1 MGPRSCERGNFT
13 RSRPCSM
20 WTMLQWG
27 RARASAEITTG
38 TVSVQAS
45 SPLQWGR
52 ARASAEMHARNINMI
67 VIYWLQWGRAR
78 ASAEISHRRERRPG
92 RDGFNG
98 AALVRARKWR
108 FGGYEINAFV
118 WASMGPRSCE
128 RGNRAACRAWQA
140 GRFKLQWGRARASA
154 EMNNTNDGAPFNSLL
169 QWGRARAS
177 AEMGTRRRTRLRVG
191 SASMGPRSCERGN
204 SETHPVRHVEPSC
217 FNGAALV
224 RARKSPYSA
233 SREAAADS
241 LQWGRARAS
250 AEISARPSAK
260 SKKPYLLQWGRA
272 RASAEIRMS
281 RPSSSLRP
289 LRLQWGRARASAEMR
304 LRTSGA
310 TWRTRGFNGAALVR
324 ARKSAWQRRRGRDD
338 TRGFNGAALVRARK

>member
-1 MGPRSCERGNFT
+1 
-13 RSRPCSM
+13 
-20 WTMLQWG
+20 
-27 RARASAEITTG
+27 
-38 TVSVQAS
+38 
-45 SPLQWGR
+45 
-52 ARASAEMHARNINMI
+52 
-67 VIYWLQWGRAR
+67 
-78 ASAEISHRRERRPG
+78 
-92 RDGFNG
+92 
-98 AALVRARKWR
+98 
-108 FGGYEINAFV
+108 
-118 WASMGPRSCE
+118 MGPRSCE

-140 GRFKLQWGRARASA
+140 GRFKLHWGRARASA

-233 SREAAADS
+233 SREAAAD
-241 LQWGRARAS
+241 
-250 AEISARPSAK
+250 
-260 SKKPYLLQWGRA
+260 LLQWGRA

-324 ARKSAWQRRRGRDD
+324 ARKCQIVYHEHVPAPPLQWG
-338 TRGFNGAALVRARK
+338 RARASAEMTLEASTLCS